1 MVSGTRWLALALLVA
16 SLLALTGC
24 QRVKANQNTQTISI
38 KMNTDG
44 TCQQNGSSGVID
56 INNTQPLIYQGAAT
70 LSQFQVQFSSC
81 PFASC
86 PVNSPT
92 GAAVNVGVPTG
103 TVGTT
108 YYLSAMT
115 INNQQC
121 KSVGS
126 MGLRQKNGP

>member
-1 MVSGTRWLALALLVA
+1 MVSRPRLLALAFLIAALVC
-16 SLLALTGC
+16 LTSC
-24 QRVKANQNTQTISI
+24 QRVSANQNTQTISI
-38 KMNTDG
+38 KMNADG

-56 INNTQPLIYQGAAT
+56 INNTQPVSYQGAAT
-70 LSQFQVQFSSC
+70 LSQFQVQFSTC
-81 PFASC
+81 PFTSC

-108 YYLSAMT
+108 YNISAMT

-121 KSVGS
+121 KSVSG
-126 MGLRQKNGP
+126 MGLRQGHGP